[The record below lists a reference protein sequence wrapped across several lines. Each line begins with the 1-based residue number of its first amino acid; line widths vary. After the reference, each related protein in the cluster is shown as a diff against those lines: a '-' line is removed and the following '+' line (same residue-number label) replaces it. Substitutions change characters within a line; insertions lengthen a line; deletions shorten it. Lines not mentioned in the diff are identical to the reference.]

1 MQGDHSLPAA
11 ALIKRHN
18 RLSLAL
24 ATWAAPANG
33 TASSFV
39 MSSVS
44 WAFPS
49 TSPLGLALTDSA
61 LRPPSCKEASLAHRS
76 EHVENQGGGALL
88 DGQQGLL
95 GIWVRPSEHCHT
107 RHSRLVECSCANTKQ
122 NHQRGHR
129 PPTKL
134 WKFYHTFIV
143 SYCLLDCFAIQGC
156 WGNSPEIIKF
166 SSSALSVH
174 NRNSVVLGSLSLSLF
189 WTWLLEFL
197 NSVWMCLLLWYDHID

>member
-143 SYCLLDCFAIQGC
+143 SYC